1 MAAMDAVSP
10 PDDRVPVSVLTGF
23 LGSGK
28 TTLLNHILTQTHGK
42 KIAVIENEFGA
53 VGIDDELLK
62 ANTKMQS
69 EDEII
74 EMMNGCICCTVRQD
88 LVVVLQK
95 LAKRVEAGELN
106 LDGIVIETT
115 GMADPAPVAQTFF
128 VEESVQKFA
137 RLDGIITLVDAKHV
151 EQHLDEEK
159 PEGAEN
165 EAVEQV
171 AFADR
176 LIVNKVDLVT
186 DDDLA
191 RVEKRLRGINA
202 FAPIVRSE
210 RSRVSVDQV
219 LGIGAFDLTKTLEMD
234 PEFLDTDAEHEHD
247 DSVSSVSITTPGDV
261 HMLLVNDWISDVLQ
275 NKGADIYRMKGV
287 LSIAGAPE
295 KFVYQAVHMIFDG
308 EFEGAWAPGEARTNK
323 LVFIGKNLDKGAL
336 EAAFAGCLDAPA
348 NRAKIDAVQ
357 RVKVMERQQNALL
370 GAAQRDDV
378 VAIRGILAS
387 GADPAFA
394 NAVGQTP
401 LHIAALWA
409 NLKACEALVA
419 APGVNLDALNQ
430 LGGQTPLHMLASR
443 YDKNVE
449 KRAPCCAIL
458 LKAGCNPAVAN
469 EQGQVPRDFV
479 DAAASPEAATLASML
494 EPGK

>member
-74 EMMNGCICCTVRQD
+74 EMMNGCICCT
-88 LVVVLQK
+88 
-95 LAKRVEAGELN
+95 
-106 LDGIVIETT
+106 
-115 GMADPAPVAQTFF
+115 
-128 VEESVQKFA
+128 
-137 RLDGIITLVDAKHV
+137 
-151 EQHLDEEK
+151 HLDEEK

-191 RVEKRLRGINA
+191 RVEQRLRGINA

-234 PEFLDTDAEHEHD
+234 PAFLDTDAEHEHD

-295 KFVYQAVHMIFDG
+295 KF
-308 EFEGAWAPGEARTNK
+308 
-323 LVFIGKNLDKGAL
+323 
-336 EAAFAGCLDAPA
+336 
-348 NRAKIDAVQ
+348 
-357 RVKVMERQQNALL
+357 
-370 GAAQRDDV
+370 RDDV

-409 NLKACEALVA
+409 NLKACEALAA
-419 APGVNLDALNQ
+419 APA
-430 LGGQTPLHMLASR
+430 
-443 YDKNVE
+443 
-449 KRAPCCAIL
+449 
-458 LKAGCNPAVAN
+458 
-469 EQGQVPRDFV
+469 
-479 DAAASPEAATLASML
+479 
-494 EPGK
+494 